1 MLKIDRK
8 KDNRV
13 IRAFTHKLADIP
25 NGITVSAADLTQ
37 KVLHEGTPVGKDE
50 NGLYHVV
57 KVAVLSADAT
67 NTATAYTV
75 KKGHNFKVG
84 DVVMLATG
92 SKAYTITEIAT
103 NADDATS
110 DDLTVDTT
118 LGTAAKTNAD
128 DATSDDLTVDTTL
141 GTAAKAGDSLY
152 LAAKAGASGS
162 AFKYAPVALVGES
175 YDVDELSNHIVNA
188 WTIGQIR
195 ESNIPPIGAEVK
207 AKLTG
212 IQFI

>member
-103 NADDATS
+103 NAGDATS
-110 DDLTVDTT
+110 DNLTV
-118 LGTAAKTNAD
+118 N
-128 DATSDDLTVDTTL
+128 TTL

-152 LAAKAGASGS
+152 LAVKAGDSGS

>member
-1 MLKIDRK
+1 MLRIDRK

-92 SKAYTITEIAT
+92 SKAYTITGIAT
-103 NADDATS
+103 NAS
-110 DDLTVDTT
+110 
-118 LGTAAKTNAD
+118 

-141 GTAAKAGDSLY
+141 GTAAKAGNAIY
-152 LAAKAGASGS
+152 NAAKAGASGS
-162 AFKYAPVALVGES
+162 AFKYEPIALVGES
-175 YDVDELSNHIVNA
+175 YDVEALSNHIVNA

-195 ESNIPPIGAEVK
+195 ESNIPPVGSAVK
-207 AKLTG
+207 AKLPG
-212 IQFI
+212 MVFI

>member
-1 MLKIDRK
+1 MLRIDRK

-92 SKAYTITEIAT
+92 SNAYTITGIAT
-103 NADDATS
+103 NAS
-110 DDLTVDTT
+110 
-118 LGTAAKTNAD
+118 

-141 GTAAKAGDSLY
+141 GTAAKAGDAIY
-152 LAAKAGASGS
+152 NAAKAGASGS
-162 AFKYAPVALVGES
+162 AFKYEPIALVGES
-175 YDVDELSNHIVNA
+175 YDVEALSNHIVNA

-195 ESNIPPIGAEVK
+195 ESNIPPVGSAVK
-207 AKLTG
+207 AKLPG
-212 IQFI
+212 MVFI

>member
-1 MLKIDRK
+1 MLRIDRK

-118 LGTAAKTNAD
+118 LGTAAK
-128 DATSDDLTVDTTL
+128 
-141 GTAAKAGDSLY
+141 AGDSLY

-162 AFKYAPVALVGES
+162 AFKYEPIALVGES

>member
-1 MLKIDRK
+1 MLRIDRK

-57 KVAVLSADAT
+57 KVAVLTDDAT
-67 NTATAYTV
+67 NSATTYTV

-84 DVVMLATG
+84 DVLMLAPG
-92 SKAYTITEIAT
+92 GAAYAITAIAT
-103 NADDATS
+103 NSGDGS
-110 DDLTVDTT
+110 KDDLTV
-118 LGTAAKTNAD
+118 G
-128 DATSDDLTVDTTL
+128 TTL
-141 GTAAKAGDSLY
+141 GTAAKAGDAIY
-152 LAAKAGASGS
+152 NAAKAGASGS
-162 AFKYAPVALVGES
+162 AFKYEPIALVGES
-175 YDVDELSNHIVNA
+175 YDVEALSNHIVNA

-195 ESNIPPIGAEVK
+195 ESNIPPVGSAVK
-207 AKLTG
+207 AKLPG
-212 IQFI
+212 MVFI

>member
-92 SKAYTITEIAT
+92 SKAKAYTITEIA
-103 NADDATS
+103 
-110 DDLTVDTT
+110 
-118 LGTAAKTNAD
+118 TNAD

-152 LAAKAGASGS
+152 LAAKAGASGA
-162 AFKYAPVALVGES
+162 AFKYTPVALVGES

>member
-57 KVAVLSADAT
+57 KVAVLSAYAT

-118 LGTAAKTNAD
+118 LGTAAK
-128 DATSDDLTVDTTL
+128 
-141 GTAAKAGDSLY
+141 AGDSLY
-152 LAAKAGASGS
+152 LAAKAGDSGS

>member
-1 MLKIDRK
+1 MLRIDRK

-50 NGLYHVV
+50 TGLYHVV

-92 SKAYTITEIAT
+92 SKAYTITGIAT
-103 NADDATS
+103 NAS
-110 DDLTVDTT
+110 
-118 LGTAAKTNAD
+118 

-141 GTAAKAGDSLY
+141 GTAAKAGDAIY
-152 LAAKAGASGS
+152 NAAKAGASGS
-162 AFKYAPVALVGES
+162 AFKYEPIALVGES
-175 YDVDELSNHIVNA
+175 YDVEALSNHIVNA

-195 ESNIPPIGAEVK
+195 ESNIPPVGSAVK
-207 AKLTG
+207 AKLPG
-212 IQFI
+212 MVFI

>member
-1 MLKIDRK
+1 MLRIDRK

-92 SKAYTITEIAT
+92 SKAYTITGIAT
-103 NADDATS
+103 NASDATS

-118 LGTAAKTNAD
+118 LGTD
-128 DATSDDLTVDTTL
+128 
-141 GTAAKAGDSLY
+141 AKAGDAIY
-152 LAAKAGASGS
+152 NAAKAGASGS
-162 AFKYAPVALVGES
+162 AFKYEPIALVGES
-175 YDVDELSNHIVNA
+175 YDVEALSNHIVNA

-195 ESNIPPIGAEVK
+195 ESNIPPVGSAVK
-207 AKLTG
+207 AKLPG
-212 IQFI
+212 MVFI

>member
-1 MLKIDRK
+1 MLRIEKK

-25 NGITVSAADLTQ
+25 NGITVSAADFTQ
-37 KVLHEGTPVGKDE
+37 KVLHEGTPVGKDA

-57 KVAVLSADAT
+57 KVAVLTADAT
-67 NTATAYTV
+67 NTATIYTV

-84 DVVMLATG
+84 DVVMLAPG
-92 SKAYTITEIAT
+92 EKAYTITAIAT
-103 NADDATS
+103 NADNATS
-110 DDLTVDTT
+110 DDITVDTT
-118 LGTAAKTNAD
+118 LGA
-128 DATSDDLTVDTTL
+128 
-141 GTAAKAGDSLY
+141 AAKAGAAIY
-152 LAAKAGASGS
+152 EAAKAGASGS
-162 AFKYAPVALVGES
+162 AFKYEPVALVGES
-175 YDVDELSNHIVNA
+175 YDVEALGNHIVNA

-195 ESNIPPIGAEVK
+195 ESNIPAVGAEVK

>member
-13 IRAFTHKLADIP
+13 VRAFTHKLADIP
-25 NGITVSAADLTQ
+25 GGITVSVADLTQ
-37 KVLHEGTPVGKDE
+37 KVLHEGTPVGKDS

-67 NTATAYTV
+67 NSATTYTV

-84 DVVMLATG
+84 DVIMLAT
-92 SKAYTITEIAT
+92 SAKAYAITGIAA
-103 NADDATS
+103 NATDSTS
-110 DDLTVDTT
+110 DDITVGTT
-118 LGTAAKTNAD
+118 LGAA
-128 DATSDDLTVDTTL
+128 ATS
-141 GTAAKAGDSLY
+141 GSAIYQAAT
-152 LAAKAGASGS
+152 AGASGS
-162 AFKYAPVALVGES
+162 AFKYEPKALVGES
-175 YDVDELSNHIVNA
+175 YDVEALSNHVVNA
-188 WTIGQIR
+188 CTIGQIK
-195 ESNIPPIGAEVK
+195 EANIPAVGSEVK

>member
-92 SKAYTITEIAT
+92 STAYTITEIAT

-118 LGTAAKTNAD
+118 LGTAAN
-128 DATSDDLTVDTTL
+128 
-141 GTAAKAGDSLY
+141 AGDSLY

>member
-118 LGTAAKTNAD
+118 LGTAAK
-128 DATSDDLTVDTTL
+128 
-141 GTAAKAGDSLY
+141 AGDSLY
-152 LAAKAGASGS
+152 LAAKAGDSGS

-175 YDVDELSNHIVNA
+175 YDVYELSNHIVNA

>member
-57 KVAVLSADAT
+57 KVAVLSANAT

-92 SKAYTITEIAT
+92 SKAYTITEIA
-103 NADDATS
+103 
-110 DDLTVDTT
+110 
-118 LGTAAKTNAD
+118 TNAD

>member
-37 KVLHEGTPVGKDE
+37 KVLHEGTPVGKDK

-67 NTATAYTV
+67 DTATAYTV

-92 SKAYTITEIAT
+92 SKAYTITVIAT
-103 NADDATS
+103 NADDT
-110 DDLTVDTT
+110 
-118 LGTAAKTNAD
+118 
-128 DATSDDLTVDTTL
+128 TSDDLTVDTTL

>member
-1 MLKIDRK
+1 MLRIDRK

-57 KVAVLSADAT
+57 KVAVLSAKAT
-67 NTATAYTV
+67 STTTAYTV

-92 SKAYTITEIAT
+92 SKAYTITGIAT
-103 NADDATS
+103 NASDATS
-110 DDLTVDTT
+110 DDLTVGTT
-118 LGTAAKTNAD
+118 LGTVAKAG
-128 DATSDDLTVDTTL
+128 DAIYN
-141 GTAAKAGDSLY
+141 AAKAGDS
-152 LAAKAGASGS
+152 GS
-162 AFKYAPVALVGES
+162 AFKYEPIALVGES
-175 YDVDELSNHIVNA
+175 YDVEALSNHIVNA

-195 ESNIPPIGAEVK
+195 ESNIPPVGSAVK
-207 AKLTG
+207 AKLPG
-212 IQFI
+212 MVFI

>member
-1 MLKIDRK
+1 MLRIEKK

-25 NGITVSAADLTQ
+25 NGITVSAADFTQ
-37 KVLHEGTPVGKDE
+37 KVLHEGTPVGKDA

-57 KVAVLSADAT
+57 KVAVLTADAT
-67 NTATAYTV
+67 NTATIYTV

-84 DVVMLATG
+84 DVVMLAPG
-92 SKAYTITEIAT
+92 AKAYTITVIAT
-103 NADDATS
+103 NADNATS
-110 DDLTVDTT
+110 DDITVDTT
-118 LGTAAKTNAD
+118 LGA
-128 DATSDDLTVDTTL
+128 
-141 GTAAKAGDSLY
+141 AAKAGAAIY
-152 LAAKAGASGS
+152 EAAKAGASGS
-162 AFKYAPVALVGES
+162 AFKYEPVALVGES
-175 YDVDELSNHIVNA
+175 YDVEALGNHIVNA

-195 ESNIPPIGAEVK
+195 ESNIPAVGAEVK

>member
-118 LGTAAKTNAD
+118 LGTD
-128 DATSDDLTVDTTL
+128 
-141 GTAAKAGDSLY
+141 AKAGDSLY
-152 LAAKAGASGS
+152 LAAEAGASGA

-175 YDVDELSNHIVNA
+175 YDVDALSNHIVNA

>member
-57 KVAVLSADAT
+57 KVAVLSAAAT

-92 SKAYTITEIAT
+92 SMAYTITGIAT
-103 NADDATS
+103 NADDT
-110 DDLTVDTT
+110 
-118 LGTAAKTNAD
+118 
-128 DATSDDLTVDTTL
+128 TSDDLTVDTTL

>member
-67 NTATAYTV
+67 STATAYTV

-84 DVVMLATG
+84 DVIMLATG
-92 SKAYTITEIAT
+92 SKAYTITEIA
-103 NADDATS
+103 
-110 DDLTVDTT
+110 
-118 LGTAAKTNAD
+118 TNAD

>member
-13 IRAFTHKLADIP
+13 IRAFTHKVADIP
-25 NGITVSAADLTQ
+25 NGITVSADDLTQ

-57 KVAVLSADAT
+57 KVAVLTDDAMNSAT
-67 NTATAYTV
+67 TYTV

-84 DVVMLATG
+84 DVLMLAPG
-92 SKAYTITEIAT
+92 GAAYAITAIAT
-103 NADDATS
+103 NSGDGS
-110 DDLTVDTT
+110 KDDLTVGTT
-118 LGTAAKTNAD
+118 LGVA
-128 DATSDDLTVDTTL
+128 
-141 GTAAKAGDSLY
+141 AAKAGDSLY
-152 LAAKAGASGS
+152 LAAEAVASGA

-175 YDVDELSNHIVNA
+175 YDVDALSNHIVNA

>member
-57 KVAVLSADAT
+57 KVAVLSANAT

-92 SKAYTITEIAT
+92 SEAYTITEIAT

-118 LGTAAKTNAD
+118 LGR
-128 DATSDDLTVDTTL
+128 
-141 GTAAKAGDSLY
+141 AAKAGDSLY
-152 LAAKAGASGS
+152 LAAKAGDSGS

>member
-118 LGTAAKTNAD
+118 LGM
-128 DATSDDLTVDTTL
+128 
-141 GTAAKAGDSLY
+141 AAKAGDSLY

>member
-1 MLKIDRK
+1 MLRIDRK

-92 SKAYTITEIAT
+92 SKAYTITGIAT
-103 NADDATS
+103 NASDATS

-118 LGTAAKTNAD
+118 LGTDAKAG
-128 DATSDDLTVDTTL
+128 DAIYN
-141 GTAAKAGDSLY
+141 AAKAGDS
-152 LAAKAGASGS
+152 GS
-162 AFKYAPVALVGES
+162 AFKYEPIALVGES
-175 YDVDELSNHIVNA
+175 YDVEALSNHIVNA

-195 ESNIPPIGAEVK
+195 ESNIPPVGSAVK
-207 AKLTG
+207 AKLPG
-212 IQFI
+212 MVFI

>member
-118 LGTAAKTNAD
+118 LGTAAK
-128 DATSDDLTVDTTL
+128 
-141 GTAAKAGDSLY
+141 AGDSLY
-152 LAAKAGASGS
+152 LSAKAGASGS

>member
-1 MLKIDRK
+1 MLRIEKK

-25 NGITVSAADLTQ
+25 NGITVSAADFTQ
-37 KVLHEGTPVGKDE
+37 KVLHEGTPVGKDA
-50 NGLYHVV
+50 NGLYHIV

-67 NTATAYTV
+67 NAATTYPV

-84 DVVMLATG
+84 DAVMLSTG
-92 SKAYTITEIAT
+92 AKAYAITAIAT
-103 NADDATS
+103 NAADATS
-110 DDLTVDTT
+110 DDITVGTT
-118 LGTAAKTNAD
+118 LGA
-128 DATSDDLTVDTTL
+128 
-141 GTAAKAGDSLY
+141 AAKAGDALY
-152 LAAKAGASGS
+152 HAAKAGASGS
-162 AFKYAPVALVGES
+162 AFKFQPVALVGES
-175 YDVDELSNHIVNA
+175 YDVEALSNHIVNA
-188 WTIGQIR
+188 VTIGQIR

>member
-57 KVAVLSADAT
+57 KVAVLSADAM

-92 SKAYTITEIAT
+92 SKAYTITEIA
-103 NADDATS
+103 
-110 DDLTVDTT
+110 
-118 LGTAAKTNAD
+118 TNAD

>member
-118 LGTAAKTNAD
+118 LE
-128 DATSDDLTVDTTL
+128 
-141 GTAAKAGDSLY
+141 TAAKAGDSLY
-152 LAAKAGASGS
+152 LAAKAGDSGS

>member
-118 LGTAAKTNAD
+118 LGTAAK
-128 DATSDDLTVDTTL
+128 
-141 GTAAKAGDSLY
+141 AGYSLY

>member
-57 KVAVLSADAT
+57 KVAVLSAAAT

-84 DVVMLATG
+84 DVVMLATD
-92 SKAYTITEIAT
+92 SEAYTITEIAT

-118 LGTAAKTNAD
+118 LGM
-128 DATSDDLTVDTTL
+128 
-141 GTAAKAGDSLY
+141 AAKAGDSLY

>member
-1 MLKIDRK
+1 MLRIDRK

-25 NGITVSAADLTQ
+25 NGITISAADLTQ

-92 SKAYTITEIAT
+92 SKAYTITGIAT
-103 NADDATS
+103 NAS
-110 DDLTVDTT
+110 
-118 LGTAAKTNAD
+118 

-141 GTAAKAGDSLY
+141 GTAAKAGDAIY
-152 LAAKAGASGS
+152 NAAKAGASGS
-162 AFKYAPVALVGES
+162 AFKYEPIALVGES
-175 YDVDELSNHIVNA
+175 YDVEALSNHIVNA

-195 ESNIPPIGAEVK
+195 ESNIPPVGSAVK
-207 AKLTG
+207 AKLPG
-212 IQFI
+212 MVFI

>member
-1 MLKIDRK
+1 MLRIDRK

-92 SKAYTITEIAT
+92 SKAYTITGIAT
-103 NADDATS
+103 NASDATS
-110 DDLTVDTT
+110 DDLTVDIT
-118 LGTAAKTNAD
+118 LE
-128 DATSDDLTVDTTL
+128 
-141 GTAAKAGDSLY
+141 TAAKAGDAIY
-152 LAAKAGASGS
+152 NAAKAGASGS
-162 AFKYAPVALVGES
+162 AFKYEPIALVGES
-175 YDVDELSNHIVNA
+175 YDVEALSNHIVNA

-195 ESNIPPIGAEVK
+195 ESNIPPVGSAVK
-207 AKLTG
+207 AKLPG
-212 IQFI
+212 MVFI

>member
-57 KVAVLSADAT
+57 KVAVLSAGAT

-92 SKAYTITEIAT
+92 SKAYTITEIA
-103 NADDATS
+103 
-110 DDLTVDTT
+110 
-118 LGTAAKTNAD
+118 TNAD

>member
-25 NGITVSAADLTQ
+25 NGITVFAADLTQ

-118 LGTAAKTNAD
+118 LGTAAK
-128 DATSDDLTVDTTL
+128 
-141 GTAAKAGDSLY
+141 AGDSLY
-152 LAAKAGASGS
+152 LAAKAGDSGS